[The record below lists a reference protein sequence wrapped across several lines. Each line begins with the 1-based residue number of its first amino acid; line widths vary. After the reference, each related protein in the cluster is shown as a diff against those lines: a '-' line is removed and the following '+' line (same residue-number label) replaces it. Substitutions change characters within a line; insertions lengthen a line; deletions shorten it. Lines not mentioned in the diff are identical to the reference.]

1 MEDGRLPLVTL
12 VTPCHNAAHCVNDTV
27 GGVLAQDYTGP
38 LEWLVYDD
46 GSTDGTAAG
55 FEAHRAALEARG
67 CSLKLLGSAC
77 VPPRGAGFA
86 RNRAIE
92 AASPHTALLVFL
104 DADDICLP
112 ARVSTLLLA
121 RASAGPDTLLGSL
134 YVRTGSGDRP
144 RETAWH
150 ASLTQEQLVLQR
162 LREVTL
168 PLPTWAL
175 TPSAF
180 AATGCFH
187 EDGPYNAED
196 LRWFLAHL
204 RRGGAVRRV
213 DTALLEYRHTPQGA
227 VGARRVPAA
236 LIWDIRVQELEQA
249 VLCLAPWCHGFTIWG
264 AGKEGRRLFAS
275 LSPKSRAAVRAFCDV
290 DAAKLARGVVTFHDP
305 VSRRITAAVPLVH
318 FSLAAPPVLLCVKAL
333 GLAGDPSQE
342 GSFEAN
348 LGSRGW
354 TEGIHY
360 LHFS

>member
-1 MEDGRLPLVTL
+1 MDGHLPLVTL
-12 VTPCHNAAHCVNDTV
+12 VTPCHNAAACVQDTV
-27 GGVLAQDYTGP
+27 GGVLAQDYCGP

-46 GSTDGTAAG
+46 GSTDGTAAE

-67 CSLKLLGSAC
+67 CSLKLLGCPC

-92 AASPHTALLVFL
+92 AASAHSALLVFL
-104 DADDICLP
+104 DADDVCLP
-112 ARVSTLLLA
+112 CRVSTLL
-121 RASAGPDTLLGSL
+121 RASQTSRPDTLLGSL
-134 YVRTGSGDRP
+134 YARHSDDRP

-150 ASLTQEQLVLQR
+150 ASLSQEQLVLQR

-168 PLPTWAL
+168 PLPTWAVG
-175 TPSAF
+175 PSTF
-180 AATGCFH
+180 AATGGFH

-196 LRWFLAHL
+196 FHWFLAHL

-213 DTALLEYRHTPQGA
+213 DVPLLEYRHSPQGA

-236 LIWDIRVQELEQA
+236 LIWDIRVREVEET
-249 VLCLAPWCHGFTIWG
+249 VLCLPPWCDGFTIWG

-275 LSPKSRAAVRAFCDV
+275 LSPRSRAAVRAFCDV
-290 DAAKLARGVVTFHDP
+290 DAAKLARGVVSFHDP
-305 VSRRITAAVPLVH
+305 ASRRITATVPLVH
-318 FSLAAPPVLLCVKAL
+318 YSLATPPVLLCVKAL
-333 GLAGDPSQE
+333 GLAGDPGQE

-348 LGSRGW
+348 LRSRSW
-354 TEGIHY
+354 TEGVHY

>member
-12 VTPCHNAAHCVNDTV
+12 VTPCHNAAHCVHDTV
-27 GGVLAQDYTGP
+27 GGVLAQDYRGP

-67 CSLKLLGSAC
+67 CCLNLLGSAC
-77 VPPRGAGFA
+77 APPRGAGYA

-92 AASPHTALLVFL
+92 AASPHTAFLVFL

-121 RASAGPDTLLGSL
+121 SAAAGPDTLLGSL
-134 YVRTGSGDRP
+134 YVRHGCDRP

-150 ASLTQEQLVLQR
+150 ASLSQEQLVLQR
-162 LREVTL
+162 LREITL
-168 PLPTWAL
+168 PLPTWGMHP
-175 TPSAF
+175 TAF

-213 DTALLEYRHTPQGA
+213 DTALLEYRHSPHGA
-227 VGARRVPAA
+227 VGARRVPAS
-236 LIWDIRVQELEQA
+236 LIWDIRVQELEET
-249 VLCLAPWCHGFTIWG
+249 VLCMPPWCQGFTIWG
-264 AGKEGRRLFAS
+264 AGREGRRLFAS

-318 FSLAAPPVLLCVKAL
+318 FSQAASPVLLCVKAL

-348 LGSRGW
+348 LGSLGW
-354 TEGIHY
+354 TEGVDY